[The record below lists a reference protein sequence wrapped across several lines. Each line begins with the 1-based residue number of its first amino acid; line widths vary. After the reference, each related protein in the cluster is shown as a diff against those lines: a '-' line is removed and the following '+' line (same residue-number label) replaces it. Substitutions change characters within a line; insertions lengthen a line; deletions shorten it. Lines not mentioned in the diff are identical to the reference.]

1 MYLLSVAKGSSWK
14 VIGDGRIPPEG
25 SKAGEPLW
33 TILEASSKV
42 GRDIHVTLSK
52 ILGECFGNALLLQWT
67 ESLKLQ
73 EWLQGCLW
81 NSIGDRKY
89 SGAEIVL
96 ETTYALGC
104 SQEPQGCCCWFI
116 CLFLSSAPFW
126 SLCGLASIAYSQRP
140 PPYNITHRG
149 SLLLHPLFN
158 SSFLNFSFYY
168 WLILLAFS

>member
-1 MYLLSVAKGSSWK
+1 MWPKAALGKSSGMEEFLL
-14 VIGDGRIPPEG
+14 
-25 SKAGEPLW
+25 
-33 TILEASSKV
+33 
-42 GRDIHVTLSK
+42 RDPRQESLSGPYWRQAARWAETYMWHWAK

-126 SLCGLASIAYSQRP
+126 SPCGLASVAYSQRP